1 LCVSASE
8 GEEENRIRRGGAGE
22 VEHQGWR
29 GGRKESSPSGMR
41 NSRGC
46 GRLEGANRIVIN
58 VKWRREQ
65 GTENGGAS

>member
-1 LCVSASE
+1 MRAEE
-8 GEEENRIRRGGAGE
+8 G
-22 VEHQGWR
+22 WK
-29 GGRKESSPSGMR
+29 GREGSPSDGVR
-41 NSRGC
+41 VSRGC

>member
-1 LCVSASE
+1 MLAESIVCKCLGRRRGEGRDAGE
-8 GEEENRIRRGGAGE
+8 GERRAEG
-22 VEHQGWR
+22 
-29 GGRKESSPSGMR
+29 SPSGVWD
-41 NSRGC
+41 SRGC